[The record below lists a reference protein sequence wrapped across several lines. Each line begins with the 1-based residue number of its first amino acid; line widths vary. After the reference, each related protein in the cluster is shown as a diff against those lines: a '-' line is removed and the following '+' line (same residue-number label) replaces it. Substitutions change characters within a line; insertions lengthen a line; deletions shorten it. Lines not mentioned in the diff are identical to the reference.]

1 VTTEPSGPPLGG
13 LLREWRCRRRMSQL
27 ALALDANI
35 SIKHLS
41 FLEIGRSRPSRE
53 MLLHLAACL
62 DVPLRDRNEMLGA
75 AGFAPVF
82 LERAFQEPALHP
94 IRRNVE
100 FVLAAHDPNPA
111 LVMDRH
117 WTMQGANRA
126 VAHLFAGAEPLLL
139 RPPVNLLRLLL
150 HPAGL
155 ASHVVNLVQWRT
167 HVIARL
173 RHQIDVTGDTVL
185 MDMLEELLDYPCL
198 RGTGSAGRTDESA
211 TSAIPFQLA
220 TIDGVLS
227 FFTTTTRFA
236 APVEITVSELTI
248 EAFLAAD
255 PETAT
260 IMRRAGLRQ
269 ETLHNVR
276 SAALLA
282 DS

>member
-1 VTTEPSGPPLGG
+1 VITGMPGPPLGG
-13 LLREWRCRRRMSQL
+13 LLREWRCRRRMSQF

-62 DVPLRDRNEMLGA
+62 AMPLRDRNELLTA

-82 LERAFQEPALHP
+82 LERALHEPALHP

-111 LVMDRH
+111 FAMDRH
-117 WTMQGANRA
+117 WTMQTANRA

-155 ASHVVNLVQWRT
+155 ASRVVNLMQWRA

-173 RHQIDVTGDTVL
+173 RHQIDATGDAVL
-185 MDMLEELLDYPCL
+185 IDMLEELLDYPCL
-198 RGTGSAGRTDESA
+198 RGTRSAARMDEGA

-220 TIDGVLS
+220 TIDGLLS
-227 FFTTTTRFA
+227 FFTTTTRFG
-236 APVEITVSELTI
+236 APVDITVSELTI
-248 EAFLAAD
+248 EAFLPAD
-255 PETAT
+255 ADTIA
-260 IMRRAGLRQ
+260 IMRRAGVRG
-269 ETLHNVR
+269 ETHQAVW
-276 SAALLA
+276 AGAHA
-282 DS
+282 

>member
-1 VTTEPSGPPLGG
+1 
-13 LLREWRCRRRMSQL
+13 MSQL

-62 DVPLRDRNEMLGA
+62 AVPLRDRNELLAA
-75 AGFAPVF
+75 AGFAPLF
-82 LERAFQEPALHP
+82 QERALHEPALHP
-94 IRRNVE
+94 ICRNVE
-100 FVLAAHDPNPA
+100 FVLAAHGHNPA

-117 WTMQGANRA
+117 WTLQTTNRA

-155 ASHVVNLVQWRT
+155 ASRVVNLPQWRM

-173 RHQIDVTGDTVL
+173 RHQIDATGDAVL

-198 RGTGSAGRTDESA
+198 RGTRSAARMDESA
-211 TSAIPFQLA
+211 AGAIPFQLA

-227 FFTTTTRFA
+227 FFTTTTRFG
-236 APVEITVSELTI
+236 APVDVTVSELTI
-248 EAFLAAD
+248 EAFLPADTDTAA
-255 PETAT
+255 
-260 IMRRAGLRQ
+260 IMRRAGERR
-269 ETLHNVR
+269 EVHRDVW
-276 SAALLA
+276 AGALA
-282 DS
+282 